1 MHTAQ
6 GNRWRQRRHQSLI
19 LSDGFTFHHLL
30 NPCTISAPCKR
41 VVLGQDYHHRLL
53 HRSSSSLLVYH
64 AAKLHYAQQSPTTQL
79 RRRKKKST
87 DKLGKSTRPQSGLLH
102 FWKLLH
108 SWYTEY
114 MWYFDW
120 SKEIWFLYL
129 GLLKCFKIK
138 FLNLKYVI
146 PYLICNIPKTFKSK
160 RTLQIYESWKTIKVF
175 HRCITL
181 QCCSFEY
188 YYLAFLYLTWI

>member
-79 RRRKKKST
+79 RGKKKST
-87 DKLGKSTRPQSGLLH
+87 DKQGKSSRLQSGLLH

-108 SWYTEY
+108 GWYTEY

-120 SKEIWFLYL
+120 SKEIWFVFL
-129 GLLKCFKIK
+129 GLLKCSKIK

-146 PYLICNIPKTFKSK
+146 PYLICNIPSGNHSRVKGHCK
-160 RTLQIYESWKTIKVF
+160 
-175 HRCITL
+175 
-181 QCCSFEY
+181 Y
-188 YYLAFLYLTWI
+188 YMNPEIL